1 MQVLVNLR
9 YFAGI
14 KIWHCDSLLYLDAN
28 FECPVETGSITAVP
42 ARIARL
48 HSAAIFHFRI
58 RFVLTAIRRPTPFD
72 VSKLL
77 FVGAIWGGAF
87 LFVSIAL
94 NDFEPVSIATWR
106 VSLGAL
112 VLMVIAVA
120 IGQQFPWGFRNWR
133 YIFVVG
139 FLNSAVPFFL
149 ISWGQQFISS
159 AESAILVAMG
169 TFVSLL
175 LSHFT
180 SADERINKSR
190 VAGVAVGFVGVLVL
204 VFWDLVESGTGNL
217 WGQLAVMAAGCSY
230 ATSSVISRRL
240 THLPM
245 ISTSAVTLASACL
258 YMVPLAFL
266 LEDPLPADV
275 AGSSL
280 VALVYLGVMATALGF
295 TVRFFIIR
303 ANGAVFMSLVGY
315 LVPLFGV
322 IWSGLYFADVIKLQT
337 VISLA
342 LIMLGIAITRRG
354 S

>member
-1 MQVLVNLR
+1 M
-9 YFAGI
+9 
-14 KIWHCDSLLYLDAN
+14 
-28 FECPVETGSITAVP
+28 
-42 ARIARL
+42 ARL
-48 HSAAIFHFRI
+48 HSPAIFHLQI
-58 RFVLTAIRRPTPFD
+58 RFVLTTIRRPTPFD

-94 NDFEPVSIATWR
+94 NDFEPVSIAAWR

-112 VLMVIAVA
+112 VLLVIAAV
-120 IGQQFPWGFRNWR
+120 IGQQFPRGLHIWR
-133 YIFVVG
+133 LIFVVG

-180 SADERINKSR
+180 SQDERINISR
-190 VAGVAVGFVGVLVL
+190 VMGVAVGFVGVLVL
-204 VFWDLVESGTGNL
+204 VFWDLIESGAGNL
-217 WGQLAVMAAGCSY
+217 WGQIAVMTAGCSY
-230 ATSSVISRRL
+230 ATSAVIARRL

-245 ISTSAVTLASACL
+245 ISTSAVTMTGASL
-258 YMVPLAFL
+258 YLVPLAFL
-266 LEDPLPADV
+266 LEDPLPAEV
-275 AGSSL
+275 ASSS
-280 VALVYLGVMATALGF
+280 VIALVYLGVIATALAF

-322 IWSGLYFADVIKLQT
+322 IWSGLYFADTINLQT
-337 VISLA
+337 VISLS

>member
-1 MQVLVNLR
+1 
-9 YFAGI
+9 
-14 KIWHCDSLLYLDAN
+14 
-28 FECPVETGSITAVP
+28 
-42 ARIARL
+42 
-48 HSAAIFHFRI
+48 
-58 RFVLTAIRRPTPFD
+58 LT
-72 VSKLL
+72 

-87 LFVSIAL
+87 IFITIAL
-94 NDFEPVSIATWR
+94 NDFGPVSIATWR
-106 VSLGAL
+106 VSLGAVVML
-112 VLMVIAVA
+112 FIAML
-120 IGQQFPWGFRNWR
+120 IGQKFPRGLRNWR
-133 YIFVVG
+133 IIFVVG

-180 SADERINKSR
+180 SDDERINKSR
-190 VAGVAVGFVGVLVL
+190 VVGVAVGFIGVLVL
-204 VFWDLVESGTGNL
+204 VFWDLVESGAGNL

-245 ISTSAVTLASACL
+245 ISTSAITLSSACL
-258 YMVPLAFL
+258 YMVPLAFVF
-266 LEDPLPADV
+266 EDPLPGNVDL
-275 AGSSL
+275 SSI
-280 VALVYLGVMATALGF
+280 VALFYLGVVATALGF
-295 TVRFFIIR
+295 TLRFFIIR

-322 IWSGLYFADVIKLQT
+322 IWSGLYFADAINLQT
-337 VISLA
+337 LISLS